1 MSAPKGRGA
10 GFGKGAEHFAVKAV
24 NADKARVIELVTN
37 GATTHQAMVA
47 IGKKP
52 DTVRV
57 WLSRDSEFATAL
69 AEAKERGES
78 ISLASIGKDK
88 SELSFAEFSK
98 VFLGQTVFPHH
109 QDWID
114 LLEGNEPSWLHPSMI
129 YEPGQKH
136 RLLINVP
143 PEHAKST
150 VITTNYS
157 TYRIALDP
165 NVRIIVVSKTL
176 TKAREF
182 VYSIKQRLSHPRY
195 LKLQNAYGPE
205 GGWKE
210 DADTWRTDTVY
221 LGGDARNS
229 SEKDPTIQALGMGG
243 QIYGA
248 RADLIIL
255 DDCITTANAHE
266 WEKQI
271 NWLQKEVITRLGKN
285 GKLLVVGTR
294 IAANDFYRELRDPKH
309 WSGGKSPFSYMGMPA
324 VLEYAEKP
332 EDWVT
337 LWKESDVPWDGDED
351 LLPNES
357 GFYPKWDG
365 RTLFTRRSEVT
376 ASTWAL
382 VYQQED
388 ISEDSV
394 FPPALVQG
402 SVNGARRVGPLKPGA
417 VGHPKAV
424 EGGYTIVGMDPAIA
438 GRTALTAITYNKAD
452 GKIYVLDCLNM
463 AEGNYQKIRA
473 AIEAFVE
480 RYHPQEVRIEI
491 NAFQKAY
498 EMDEDL
504 RNWLAGRGVR
514 FTSHFTGKNKWDTS
528 FGVASMS
535 ALFGSLRDGKHQD
548 NNLLEIPSA
557 EGSEGIKALV
567 QQLITWKPD
576 TKGPTDCVMA
586 LWFAVIRAR
595 ELIQRSSAV
604 SPYATNRWATRA
616 QMTTRYAINL
626 DEAFAEQFVERLG

>member
-1 MSAPKGRGA
+1 MAGN
-10 GFGKGAEHFAVKAV
+10 GFGKGETHFKVKALAEAKEKV
-24 NADKARVIELVTN
+24 LSLVEA
-37 GATTHQAMVA
+37 GATTHQAMTAVN
-47 IGKKP
+47 KKP
-52 DTVRV
+52 DTIRQ
-57 WLSRDSEFATAL
+57 WLLRDSDFAKAL

-78 ISLASIGKDK
+78 TSLASIGKDK
-88 SELSFAEFSK
+88 QDLNFSEFSK
-98 VFLGQTVFPHH
+98 IFLGQTVFPHH
-109 QDWID
+109 QDWVD
-114 LLEGNEPSWLHPSMI
+114 LLEGREPSWLHESMI
-129 YEPGQKH
+129 YEPAERH
-136 RLLINVP
+136 RLLVNVP

-150 VITTNYS
+150 VITVNYS

-176 TKAREF
+176 VKAREF
-182 VYSIKQRLSHPRY
+182 VYAIKQRLSHPRW

-205 GGWKE
+205 GGWKQ

-255 DDCITTANAHE
+255 DDVITTANAHE
-266 WEKQI
+266 WDKQI

-294 IAANDFYRELRDPKH
+294 IAANDLYKELRNPKH
-309 WSGGKSPFSYMGMPA
+309 WSGGRSPFTYMGMPA
-324 VLEYAEKP
+324 VLQFSDDPK
-332 EDWVT
+332 DWTT

-351 LLPNES
+351 IPANED

-365 RTLFTRRSEVT
+365 PSLFKRRSEVT
-376 ASTWAL
+376 PSTWAL

-388 ISEDSV
+388 IQEDSV

-402 SVNGARRVGPLKPGA
+402 STNGARRVGPLKPGA
-417 VGHPKAV
+417 VGHPNHL
-424 EGGYTIVGMDPAIA
+424 EGYTIVGMDPAIA
-438 GRTALTAITYNKAD
+438 GKTALVALTYNKAD

-473 AIEAFVE
+473 AIEAYVE
-480 RYHPQEVRIEI
+480 RYRPQEVRIEI
-491 NAFQKAY
+491 NAFQKAF
-498 EMDEDL
+498 ELDEDL

-514 FTSHFTGKNKWDTS
+514 LNSHFTGKNKWDTT

-535 ALFGSLRDGKHQD
+535 ALFGTMRDEKHQK
-548 NNLLEIPSA
+548 NNLIELPSSD
-557 EGSEGIKALV
+557 GSEGIKALV

-576 TKGPTDCVMA
+576 SKGPTDCVMA

-595 ELIQRSSAV
+595 EMIQKNTNV
-604 SPYATNRWATRA
+604 TPYLNNRWATRS
-616 QMTTRYAINL
+616 QMESRYSINL
-626 DEAFAEQFVERLG
+626 DDAFAEQWSDTFG